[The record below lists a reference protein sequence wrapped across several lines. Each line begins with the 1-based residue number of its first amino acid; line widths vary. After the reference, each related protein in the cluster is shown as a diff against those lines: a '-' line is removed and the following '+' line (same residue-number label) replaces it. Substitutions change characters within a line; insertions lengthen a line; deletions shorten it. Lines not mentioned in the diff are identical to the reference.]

1 MELVSRCVYICI
13 YIHTSKRQM
22 VQFKYV
28 KFIVCYL
35 QLNKAV
41 KNKLI

>member
-1 MELVSRCVYICI
+1 MELVTRCI
-13 YIHTSKRQM
+13 YIYIYTLKRQM

-28 KFIVCYL
+28 QFMVCYL